1 MSHAAEEL
9 DVEGL
14 VEDEETEPKRKKRLG
29 LLLGIFA
36 GVVVLVLLV
45 GYLVRANADQGP
57 DPVAVTVPIALS
69 EVVPAENSKIG
80 VVLTLGSGEAEG
92 SQWHQAAQGAVVAQ
106 ERIRLGGNDIELVAE
121 DDLGTASGG
130 VDAVD
135 SLINQ
140 GVSGIIYA
148 SSGDHLHDGLKAAT
162 DAGVPVI
169 LPYDTVPEG
178 VERVWSLAPAAQ
190 DTADAL
196 AAEVAEFER
205 PVHINAGGELPE
217 GVDVAEE
224 LAFNAETNIDDF
236 AEDIALRTGAN
247 PYGNGAYTGGG
258 EDEQTP
264 PPVTDNPADV
274 VVVSGPAAMQA
285 RVVFGLQT
293 GNVSVPVI
301 LTDAALS
308 PRFEQT
314 LLELGGTVSSNL
326 RTIGVSADDGIA
338 LGTSGK
344 SRAMSAFLSA
354 NRQFAGDES
363 ITNLTGDAPLAEA
376 AAVADTRGHDAVL
389 AFAQAL
395 DTAGGTDPAAVAEAL
410 GGLHMVAGHGTAG
423 PALDFSQTHAVDAVP
438 TVLNASSQRLGL
450 RPVHGEFSDALVWI
464 EQP

>member
-14 VEDEETEPKRKKRLG
+14 VEEEETEPKRKKRLG

-57 DPVAVTVPIALS
+57 EPVAVTVPIALS
-69 EVVPAENSKIG
+69 EVAPPENAKIG
-80 VVLTLGSGEAEG
+80 VVMTLGSGSEG

-162 DAGVPVI
+162 DAGVVI

-205 PVHINAGGELPE
+205 P
-217 GVDVAEE
+217 
-224 LAFNAETNIDDF
+224 
-236 AEDIALRTGAN
+236 
-247 PYGNGAYTGGG
+247 AY
-258 EDEQTP
+258 
-264 PPVTDNPADV
+264 
-274 VVVSGPAAMQA
+274 
-285 RVVFGLQT
+285 
-293 GNVSVPVI
+293 
-301 LTDAALS
+301 
-308 PRFEQT
+308 
-314 LLELGGTVSSNL
+314 
-326 RTIGVSADDGIA
+326 
-338 LGTSGK
+338 
-344 SRAMSAFLSA
+344 
-354 NRQFAGDES
+354 
-363 ITNLTGDAPLAEA
+363 
-376 AAVADTRGHDAVL
+376 
-389 AFAQAL
+389 
-395 DTAGGTDPAAVAEAL
+395 
-410 GGLHMVAGHGTAG
+410 
-423 PALDFSQTHAVDAVP
+423 
-438 TVLNASSQRLGL
+438 
-450 RPVHGEFSDALVWI
+450 
-464 EQP
+464 

>member
-9 DVEGL
+9 DEEVIGE
-14 VEDEETEPKRKKRLG
+14 EEETQPKRKKHLG

-36 GVVVLVLLV
+36 GVVIVVLLV

-69 EVVPAENSKIG
+69 EVVPPENAKIG
-80 VVLTLGSGEAEG
+80 VVMTLGSGGAEG

-106 ERIRLGGNDIELVAE
+106 ERIRLGGGDVELIAE

-140 GVSGIIYA
+140 GVSRIIYA

-169 LPYDTVPEG
+169 LPYETVPEG

-190 DTADAL
+190 DTAEAL
-196 AAEVAEFER
+196 VAKVAEFER
-205 PVHINAGGELPE
+205 PVHINAGEELPD
-217 GVDVAEE
+217 GVDVDHE
-224 LAFNAETNIDDF
+224 LSFNAETNIDDF
-236 AEDIALRTGAN
+236 AQDIALRTGAN

-264 PPVTDNPADV
+264 PPVAQNPADA

-285 RVVFGLQT
+285 RVVFALQT

-301 LTDAALS
+301 LGDAALS

-338 LGTSGK
+338 LGTSGQ

-354 NRQFAGDES
+354 NRQFAANEE
-363 ITNLTGDAPLAEA
+363 ITNLTGDAPLAET

-389 AFAQAL
+389 AFAEAL
-395 DTAGGTDPAAVAEAL
+395 NIAGGTDPANVAEAL
-410 GGLHMVAGHGTAG
+410 GGLHMVAGHGIAG
-423 PALDFSQTHAVDAVP
+423 PALDFAQSHAVDAAV

-450 RPVHGEFSDALVWI
+450 RPVHGEISDALVWI
-464 EQP
+464 DQP